1 MSQIN
6 YKLADYDKSISSYVG
21 ILESNDNDEMEGES
35 KLDADEIMD
44 IITNYLA
51 CQSSIGRS
59 SLDQIQSIITKQH

>member
-6 YKLADYDKSISSYVG
+6 YKLADYNKSIESYVG
-21 ILESNDNDEMEGES
+21 ILESNDNDEMENET

-51 CQSSIGRS
+51 CQSSIGHS
-59 SLDQIQSIITKQH
+59 SLE